1 LVGKL
6 RVCTT
11 STDAVLVKV
20 AINTEATN
28 KAANAEPKAAARL
41 WNRAVLYKR

>member
-1 LVGKL
+1 VPLSTILVGKL
-6 RVCTT
+6 MVCTI

-20 AINTEATN
+20 AMDTEAT

-41 WNRAVLYKR
+41 